1 MQDVVLEI
9 LELGIRR
16 LGAFQEVFVVDQEQ
30 RLPRLAIVPAD
41 QGERVKSD
49 VVMGRAAA
57 VIPNHA
63 FEQGHGRV
71 LRTVC
76 ESIPGNSAKMV
87 NALLTPAGRLAG
99 GMAA

>member
-9 LELGIRR
+9 LELGVWR

-41 QGERVKSD
+41 QRKRIESNVM
-49 VVMGRAAA
+49 MGRAAA
-57 VIPNHA
+57 VIPDHA

-76 ESIPGNSAKMV
+76 DSIPRNSAKMV
-87 NALLTPAGRLAG
+87 NALLTLAGRLAG
-99 GMAA
+99 SMAA